1 MSKFSF
7 LVSRV
12 LPGCFFLSLLA
23 ASGCGSS
30 PGRPTGE
37 AVEGTVTLDG
47 SPLDQG
53 LIQFKPEDPK
63 ALFASAEIANGKY
76 SISRGLGPQAG
87 KYRVEINSP
96 EGGPIVPSTDPAKAM
111 EQASAPPPKERIPAR
126 YNATSELT
134 ADIKSG
140 AANPHNFDLK
150 SK

>member
-1 MSKFSF
+1 MSKFLS
-7 LVSRV
+7 LASRV
-12 LPGCFFLSLLA
+12 FFLCFVVSLLTT
-23 ASGCGSS
+23 SGCGGS
-30 PGRPTGE
+30 PGRATGE

-47 SPLDQG
+47 NPLDQG
-53 LIQFKPEDPK
+53 RIQFKPEDPK
-63 ALFASAEIANGKY
+63 ALFAYADIVAGKY
-76 SISRGLGPQAG
+76 SISQALGPQAG

-140 AANPHNFDLK
+140 SPNANNFDLS

>member
-1 MSKFSF
+1 MSKFSL
-7 LVSRV
+7 LVPRV
-12 LPGCFFLSLLA
+12 FTFCFVFSLLV

-30 PGRPTGE
+30 SGRPAGE

-53 LIQFKPEDPK
+53 RIQFKPEDPK
-63 ALFASAEIANGKY
+63 ALFAYADIVDGKY
-76 SISRGLGPQAG
+76 SIQPAAGPQAG

-111 EQASAPPPKERIPAR
+111 EQASAPPPKERIPSR

-134 ADIKSG
+134 ADITSG
-140 AANPHNFDLK
+140 APNTHNFELK